1 MDLKPQL
8 QILINDA
15 PNHGLSTVVIEQA
28 IAPVLEILGQKL
40 GHLEYYIL
48 QNLSEEWIVYNV
60 GNPEEKESFKKVIY
74 GFSSVKDADNFQ
86 ENKDNDV
93 LAIPIPITHILF
105 RLFSLT
111 SIDSMVFFTEPG
123 NFKTA
128 IELKRNDLQNLIQ
141 QQLKQLVNIPNDIA

>member
-1 MDLKPQL
+1 M
-8 QILINDA
+8 
-15 PNHGLSTVVIEQA
+15 
-28 IAPVLEILGQKL
+28 
-40 GHLEYYIL
+40 
-48 QNLSEEWIVYNV
+48 